1 MSAQQMLQ
9 VKLLEM
15 PLTELEESINAEL
28 DDNPALESGDEEML
42 PAADDRAD
50 ADPDGD
56 DGEDFEAQ
64 TEREEREDALDSAL
78 ERMGSDDQ
86 MPDYDTSRRRQD
98 SADYEE
104 IVYGDVTS
112 FYDKL
117 NEQVGEHELTD
128 KQRDIMEYLIG
139 SLDDDGL
146 LRKDLDTLADE
157 LAVYHNIDC
166 TEREMED
173 VLRVLQ
179 DFDPA
184 GIGARSLQ
192 ECLLLQID
200 RLAEAQQ
207 QGDGGGANMRTL
219 ELARS
224 VIAHHFEAF
233 KKKHW
238 DKIQSA
244 MKLSDAQVGALQ
256 AEIRRLNPKP
266 GASMGETQG
275 RNVQQI
281 TPDFIVETA
290 DDGSVSFSLN
300 QGNVPELYVSPSFME
315 MLEAYKENK
324 AGMNRQQKEALLYA
338 KEKVDKAQGF
348 IEAVKQRRRTLV
360 MTMKA
365 IIEWQRRFF
374 QDGDESE
381 LRPMILKDI
390 ADQTGLDIS
399 TVSRVSNVK
408 YAQTKWGTFPLRFF
422 FSDGYTTDEGEEL
435 STRKMKIALKEIID
449 AEDKRKPM
457 SDEAL
462 TKLMNERGFPIARR
476 TVAKYRE
483 QMGLPVARLRR
494 G

>member
-78 ERMGSDDQ
+78 ERMGRDDQ

-166 TEREMED
+166 TER
-173 VLRVLQ
+173 
-179 DFDPA
+179 
-184 GIGARSLQ
+184 
-192 ECLLLQID
+192 
-200 RLAEAQQ
+200 
-207 QGDGGGANMRTL
+207 
-219 ELARS
+219 
-224 VIAHHFEAF
+224 
-233 KKKHW
+233 
-238 DKIQSA
+238 
-244 MKLSDAQVGALQ
+244 
-256 AEIRRLNPKP
+256 
-266 GASMGETQG
+266 
-275 RNVQQI
+275 
-281 TPDFIVETA
+281 
-290 DDGSVSFSLN
+290 
-300 QGNVPELYVSPSFME
+300 
-315 MLEAYKENK
+315 
-324 AGMNRQQKEALLYA
+324 
-338 KEKVDKAQGF
+338 
-348 IEAVKQRRRTLV
+348 
-360 MTMKA
+360 
-365 IIEWQRRFF
+365 
-374 QDGDESE
+374 
-381 LRPMILKDI
+381 
-390 ADQTGLDIS
+390 
-399 TVSRVSNVK
+399 
-408 YAQTKWGTFPLRFF
+408 
-422 FSDGYTTDEGEEL
+422 
-435 STRKMKIALKEIID
+435 
-449 AEDKRKPM
+449 
-457 SDEAL
+457 
-462 TKLMNERGFPIARR
+462 
-476 TVAKYRE
+476 
-483 QMGLPVARLRR
+483 
-494 G
+494 